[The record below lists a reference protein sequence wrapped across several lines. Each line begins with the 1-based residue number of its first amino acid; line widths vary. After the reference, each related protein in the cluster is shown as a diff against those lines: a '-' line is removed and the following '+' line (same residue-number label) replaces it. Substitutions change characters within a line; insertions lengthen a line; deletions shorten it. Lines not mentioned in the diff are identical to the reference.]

1 MIKNTRPS
9 SPNLMQPKYVIPTM
23 IFVGVLMIGL
33 RLEDMWSATKTG
45 KTFHA
50 IARTQ
55 AETAPEAEKSAS
67 KTTGEAKTEPQKAT
81 SSEETHKTKAQPE
94 EETDESILKQLK
106 DRRDQLDQ
114 KLREV
119 DTREALIKVAE
130 QRVDQKIKEM
140 EALRTQLQAMVNQ
153 ANAGQ
158 QAQLDNLVK
167 IYETMKAK
175 EAAKIFEQLEMPT
188 LLGVIERMKPARVAV
203 IMAEMAPDKA
213 KEITVAL
220 TKKDQLPQIK

>member
-1 MIKNTRPS
+1 MIKNGQSS
-9 SPNLMQPKYVIPTM
+9 SPSLMQPKYLIPAM
-23 IFVGVLMIGL
+23 IFVAFLMIGL
-33 RLEDMWSATKTG
+33 RLEDMWVATTTG
-45 KTFHA
+45 KPFHA
-50 IARTQ
+50 VARTQ
-55 AETAPEAEKSAS
+55 AEPAPEAEKAAP
-67 KTTGEAKTEPQKAT
+67 KTGGD
-81 SSEETHKTKAQPE
+81 TKAETPGIAAPAESQQAKSRSE
-94 EETDESILKQLK
+94 VETDVSILKQLK

-114 KLREV
+114 RLRDV
-119 DTREALIKVAE
+119 DTREALIRVAE

-140 EALRTQLQAMVNQ
+140 EALRAQLQTMVNQ
-153 ANAGQ
+153 ANVGQ

-203 IMAEMAPDKA
+203 IMAEMAPEKA